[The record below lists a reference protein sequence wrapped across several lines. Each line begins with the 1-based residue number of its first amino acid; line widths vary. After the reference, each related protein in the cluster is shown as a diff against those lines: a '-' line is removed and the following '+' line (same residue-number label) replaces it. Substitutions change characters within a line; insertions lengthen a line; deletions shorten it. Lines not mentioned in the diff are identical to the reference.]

1 MRAFL
6 SPMKEMPVP
15 TNHLRGPDFSQ
26 MDTSATSLPG
36 LSRIE
41 PITAG
46 PEKLGLPQVQLR
58 VSQFNVYRREVALVF
73 TRVRLRLFGRLLD
86 GGSGSSWV
94 CGHARHRRPL
104 QLERGHAENIGL
116 QDTNGTFYE
125 LVRDVDRD
133 ARKL

>member
-46 PEKLGLPQVQLR
+46 PEKLGLPQVRLR
-58 VSQFNVYRREVALVF
+58 VSQVNSVSKRSCIDFHPGSVTVV
-73 TRVRLRLFGRLLD
+73 RVSL
-86 GGSGSSWV
+86 
-94 CGHARHRRPL
+94 RRP
-104 QLERGHAENIGL
+104 
-116 QDTNGTFYE
+116 F
-125 LVRDVDRD
+125 
-133 ARKL
+133 RKLLGLRSRPAPAPTAA